1 MTEVQTLEAP
11 SARPPSAP
19 KAPRTTKSTANLGE
33 GFAARVLSVLSE
45 HQRIALRLRHG
56 EGLLPEQ
63 VAARMKLPQGVTD
76 RLLADAERTLQAARR
91 AFVEALVEHSAAR
104 D

>member
-1 MTEVQTLEAP
+1 MTEVQTLVAP
-11 SARPPSAP
+11 SARRPA
-19 KAPRTTKSTANLGE
+19 ARTGTRAAKPTASLGE

-56 EGLLPEQ
+56 EGLAPDQ

-91 AFVEALVEHSAAR
+91 AFVEALVESSAAR
-104 D
+104 A

>member
-1 MTEVQTLEAP
+1 
-11 SARPPSAP
+11 
-19 KAPRTTKSTANLGE
+19 
-33 GFAARVLSVLSE
+33 
-45 HQRIALRLRHG
+45 
-56 EGLLPEQ
+56 
-63 VAARMKLPQGVTD
+63 MKLPQGVTD

>member
-11 SARPPSAP
+11 SARRPSAP
-19 KAPRTTKSTANLGE
+19 TAPRTRKPAAPLGE
-33 GFAARVLSVLSE
+33 GFAAKVLSVLSE

-56 EGLLPEQ
+56 EGLAPEQ

-91 AFVEALVEHSAAR
+91 AFVEALVENAASR
-104 D
+104 A

>member
-1 MTEVQTLEAP
+1 MKVEMKMAGLDGVLDALRALPPEKSVAVGVIDVRTLEI
-11 SARPPSAP
+11 
-19 KAPRTTKSTANLGE
+19 
-33 GFAARVLSVLSE
+33 E
-45 HQRIALRLRHG
+45 H
-56 EGLLPEQ
+56 PEQ

-91 AFVEALVEHSAAR
+91 AFVEALVENSAAR